1 MMGQP
6 MAPVG
11 TRRDKPGDDVTKG
24 IRVAIVDDH
33 VLVRSGLRRLLELE
47 QEVSVVGEASSAE
60 EALDLV
66 EREHPDVVLLDLTM
80 PGTGGLEAIDGIR
93 RASPETGVLIVT
105 MHDDALH
112 VRSALAAG
120 ALGYVVKSAPPDE
133 LVAAVRDVH
142 ARRPYYDSE
151 TQRVVSEMERGHPPD
166 AHATLSRRERQVLAG
181 LVRGHTNREIADQL
195 GVGVKSIESY
205 RARLRAKLG
214 ADTRADLVR
223 VATEAGLLD

>member
-1 MMGQP
+1 MMAQSP
-6 MAPVG
+6 LAVG
-11 TRRDKPGDDVTKG
+11 MRRDNPGGELKT

-33 VLVRSGLRRLLELE
+33 ALVRSGLRRLLELE
-47 QEVSVVGEASSAE
+47 RELAVVGEASSAE
-60 EALDLV
+60 EAIDMV
-66 EREHPDVVLLDLTM
+66 EHEHPDVVLLDLTM
-80 PGTGGLEAIDGIR
+80 PGTGGLPVIDSIR

-112 VRSALAAG
+112 VRSALSAG
-120 ALGYVVKSAPPDE
+120 ALGYVVKSAAPAE

-151 TQRVVSEMERGHPPD
+151 TQRVVSEMERGQ
-166 AHATLSRRERQVLAG
+166 AVGYASLSRRERQVLAG

-223 VATEAGLLD
+223 VATEAGLID